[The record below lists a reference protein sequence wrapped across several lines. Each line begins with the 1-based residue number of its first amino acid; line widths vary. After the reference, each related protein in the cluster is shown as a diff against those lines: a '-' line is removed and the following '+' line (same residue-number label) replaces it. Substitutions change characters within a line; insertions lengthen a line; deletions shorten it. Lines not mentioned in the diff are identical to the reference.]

1 MNYARLADNPN
12 AAIEALLAGEADGLT
27 VATSGSTGTPR
38 DVLIGAH
45 ALQASA
51 MATVTRLG
59 GPGAW
64 LLALP
69 TDRIGGA
76 MVAIRAGLTDSP
88 VATMPRGS
96 FCAEGFTAA
105 AAAMPRGRRYVSLV
119 PTQVVRLL
127 TTDQGRAALA
137 SFDAVLVGGAAMG
150 ALDRPDNIVE
160 TYGMTETSGGCVYN
174 GDPLDG
180 VDVAIA
186 DDDRILITGLTL
198 ADAYS
203 DGDDHEAWE
212 LHDGV
217 RWLRTSDLGRWYGG
231 KLEVLGRVDDVI
243 NTGGFKVHPVVVE
256 RAIVALAGVHEV
268 AVVGVDDAEWG
279 QRVVA
284 VVEMAS
290 FAERPLKVEDIRDR
304 LADSVPRY
312 ALPRSVVTVR
322 AMPRTAGGKIDRDAV
337 AAAAKAAT
345 C

>member
-1 MNYARLADNPN
+1 MNYARLADNPD
-12 AAIEALLAGEADGLT
+12 AAIAALLAGAAGGLA

-38 DVLIGAH
+38 DVLISAH
-45 ALQASA
+45 ALRASA

-69 TDRIGGA
+69 ADRIGGA

-88 VATMPRGS
+88 LTTMERGS
-96 FCAEGFTAA
+96 FSAEGFTAA
-105 AAAMPRGRRYVSLV
+105 ATHMPQGRKYVSLV

-127 TTDQGRAALA
+127 ATEQGRATLA
-137 SFDAVLVGGAAMG
+137 GFDAVLVGGAAMG

-160 TYGMTETSGGCVYN
+160 TYGSTETSGGCVYN

-186 DDDRILITGLTL
+186 DDDRILITGPTL

-217 RWLRTSDLGRWYGG
+217 RWLRTSDMGRWHGG

-243 NTGGFKVHPVVVE
+243 NTGGFKVHPIEVE
-256 RAIVALAGVHEV
+256 RAIAALAGVQEV

-279 QRVVA
+279 KRVVA
-284 VVEMAS
+284 VVEMGSSTGLA
-290 FAERPLKVEDIRDR
+290 LGVEEMRDR
-304 LADSVPRY
+304 LNDTIPRY
-312 ALPRSVVTVR
+312 ALPRSVITVST
-322 AMPRTAGGKIDRDAV
+322 MPRTVGGKIDRDAV
-337 AAAAKAAT
+337 AAAAAAAPH
-345 C
+345 